1 MRKVLVP
8 IFCSLLVALLLP
20 SRCCTQAASKL
31 APEVRAFVKE
41 DAPVIALTHVRVVDG
56 TGAAPRA
63 DQTLVIRDGKVAAL
77 GDAASARIPEGAKV
91 LDLSGRTIIPGL
103 VGMHDHMYYP
113 SPGGAPPL
121 YPEHAASF
129 PRLYLAG
136 GVTSIRTTGSVE
148 PYADLEL
155 KHLIDDG
162 KMAGPR
168 IHVTGPYLEGPG
180 AFALQMHQLK
190 DAEDARRTVEFWI
203 AQGVTSF
210 KAYMNIT
217 PEELGAA
224 TKTAH
229 AHGIKVTGHLCSIG
243 FREAAALGIDDLEH
257 GLVVDTEFLAEKRP
271 GVCPNTAGANKAL
284 LPLEV
289 TSGPIHEMIRD
300 LVAHHVAVT
309 STLPVFETFVPNRAP
324 LDARVLD
331 AMLPEGRISYLRR
344 RALISDGAAK
354 SDWPALFKKELEFER
369 EFVKQGGMLLAGLD
383 PTGYGGAIAGFGD
396 QREVEL
402 LVEAGFTPV
411 EAIRIATSNGAE
423 FLGEQDKIGTL
434 AAGKQA
440 DLVVIAGDPVENIK
454 DIEKVETVF
463 KDGVGYDSAKLIES
477 VRGLVG
483 LR

>member
-1 MRKVLVP
+1 MRKRLLP
-8 IFCSLLVALLLP
+8 ALSSLLLASLWPALGQP
-20 SRCCTQAASKL
+20 QAASRL
-31 APEVRAFVKE
+31 SPEVRAFVKE
-41 DAPVIALTHVRVVDG
+41 DAPVIALTHVRVIDG
-56 TGAAPRA
+56 TGGAPRT
-63 DQTLVIRDGKVAAL
+63 DQTLVIAGGKIAAL
-77 GDAASARIPEGAKV
+77 GDTASTKIPEGAKI
-91 LDLSGRTIIPGL
+91 LDLTGRTIIPGL
-103 VGMHDHMYYP
+103 VGMHDHMFYP
-113 SPGGAPPL
+113 APGGPPAL

-136 GVTSIRTTGSVE
+136 GVTTIRTTGSID

-155 KHLIDDG
+155 KRAVDDG
-162 KMAGPR
+162 KMVGPK

-180 AFALQMHQLK
+180 AFTLQMHQLK
-190 DAEDARRTVEFWI
+190 DAEDVRRMVGFWI

-210 KAYMNIT
+210 KAYQNIT
-217 PEELGAA
+217 PEELGEAVKA
-224 TKTAH
+224 AH

-257 GLVVDTEFLAEKRP
+257 GLVVDTEFLSEKKP
-271 GVCPNTAGANKAL
+271 GTCPNPAAADKAL

-309 STLPVFETFVPNRAP
+309 STLPVFETLVPNRAP

-331 AMLPEGRISYLRR
+331 AMLPEARISYLRR
-344 RALISDGAAK
+344 RSMISDGAAK
-354 SDWPALFKKELEFER
+354 SDWPALFKKEMDFER
-369 EFVKQGGMLLAGLD
+369 EFVKEGGVLLAGLD
-383 PTGYGGAIAGFGD
+383 PTGYGGVIAGFGD

-411 EAIRIATSNGAE
+411 EAIHIASSNGAE
-423 FLGEQDKIGTL
+423 FLGEGSEIGTL
-434 AAGKQA
+434 AVGKQA
-440 DLVVIAGDPVENIK
+440 DLVVIDGDPSGNIK

-463 KDGVGYDSAKLIES
+463 KDGIGYDSAKLIES
-477 VRGLVG
+477 ARGLVG